1 MANKQLESLAIS
13 VFCENMA
20 MMLGAGIGA
29 EEAAGLLGEDSTQG
43 SFHDAAKSVQKFLL
57 LQGGTLSEAVAQSG
71 YFPAYVSDMIR
82 VGESAGRIEQTLRS
96 LAGYYASR
104 SRLETKLKSAV
115 LYPLVL
121 LVLMAAILGVLLA
134 KVLPVFAGVYTSLAG
149 DLTSSSYGYI
159 RVAYGIG
166 WLALAVTVLVALVL
180 IAATVASRTSK
191 GLDTL
196 KRMAE
201 HLPVLSGI
209 AQQLSLANFTEVLM
223 IYVAS
228 GVDVDSAMEAAGK
241 MVDNETVA
249 QKVDACRRQ
258 MKEKGVGLATAVY
271 EQKLFEPL
279 YGRMLVSGARS
290 GSLEPV
296 LERLTVLFSQDARM
310 RIDRAVDR
318 VEPFMS
324 AFLTVTVGI
333 ALISTML
340 PLIGILGSIG

>member
-166 WLALAVTVLVALVL
+166 WLALAVTMLVALVL

-196 KRMAE
+196 KRVAE

-296 LERLTVLFSQDARM
+296 LERLTDLFSQDARM

>member
-57 LQGGTLSEAVAQSG
+57 LQGGTLSEAVVQSG

-134 KVLPVFAGVYTSLAG
+134 KVMPVFAGVYTSLAG
-149 DLTSSSYGYI
+149 DLTSSSYEYI

-241 MVDNETVA
+241 MVDNEAVA

-296 LERLTVLFSQDARM
+296 LERLTDLFSQDARM

>member
-159 RVAYGIG
+159 RVAYGIS

-296 LERLTVLFSQDARM
+296 LERLTDLFSQDARM

>member
-1 MANKQLESLAIS
+1 MANKQLESLAVS

-82 VGESAGRIEQTLRS
+82 VGEGAGRIEQTLRS

-149 DLTSSSYGYI
+149 DLTTSSYGYI

-180 IAATVASRTSK
+180 ITATVASRTPK
-191 GLDTL
+191 GLGAL

-209 AQQLSLANFTEVLM
+209 ARQLSLANFTEVLM

-241 MVDNETVA
+241 MVDNETVS

-296 LERLTVLFSQDARM
+296 LERLTDLFSQDARM

>member
-249 QKVDACRRQ
+249 QKVDACHRQ

-296 LERLTVLFSQDARM
+296 LERLTDLFSQDARM

>member
-121 LVLMAAILGVLLA
+121 LVLMAAILGMLLA

-149 DLTSSSYGYI
+149 DLTSSSYWYI

-296 LERLTVLFSQDARM
+296 LERLTDLFSQDARM

>member
-1 MANKQLESLAIS
+1 MANKQLKSLAVS

-43 SFHDAAKSVQKFLL
+43 DFHDAAKSIQKFLL
-57 LQGGTLSEAVAQSG
+57 LQGGTLSQAIEQSG
-71 YFPAYVSDMIR
+71 AFPAHVSDMVR
-82 VGESAGRIEQTLRS
+82 VGESAGRIEQTMRS
-96 LAGYYASR
+96 LSTYYASR
-104 SRLETKLKSAV
+104 DRLETKLRSAV

-134 KVLPVFAGVYTSLAG
+134 KVLPVFTGVYVSLAG
-149 DLTSSSYGYI
+149 DLTTSSYGYI
-159 RVAYGIG
+159 RVAYIIG
-166 WLALAVTVLVALVL
+166 GLALAVTVVVALLL
-180 IAATVASRTSK
+180 IAAAVAVRTPK
-191 GLDTL
+191 GLAAL
-196 KRMAE
+196 KTAAE

-209 AQQLSLANFTEVLM
+209 TRQLSLANFTEVLLT
-223 IYVAS
+223 YVAS
-228 GVDVDSAMEAAGK
+228 GVDVDTAMESAGK
-241 MVDNETVA
+241 MVDNKTVA
-249 QKVDACRRQ
+249 RQVEACRCQ
-258 MKEKGVGLATAVY
+258 MKDKGVGLATAVY

-296 LERLTVLFSQDARM
+296 LQRLCELFSQDAQS
-310 RIDRAVDR
+310 RIDKAVDR

-324 AFLTVTVGI
+324 AFLTVTVGV

>member
-241 MVDNETVA
+241 MVDNEAVA

-296 LERLTVLFSQDARM
+296 LERLTDLFSQDARM
-310 RIDRAVDR
+310 RIDWAVDR

>member
-104 SRLETKLKSAV
+104 SRLDTKLKSAV

-166 WLALAVTVLVALVL
+166 WLALAVTMLVALVL

-296 LERLTVLFSQDARM
+296 LERLTDLFSQDARM

>member
-166 WLALAVTVLVALVL
+166 WLALAVTMLVALVL

-249 QKVDACRRQ
+249 QKVDACHRQ

-296 LERLTVLFSQDARM
+296 LERLTDLFSQDARM